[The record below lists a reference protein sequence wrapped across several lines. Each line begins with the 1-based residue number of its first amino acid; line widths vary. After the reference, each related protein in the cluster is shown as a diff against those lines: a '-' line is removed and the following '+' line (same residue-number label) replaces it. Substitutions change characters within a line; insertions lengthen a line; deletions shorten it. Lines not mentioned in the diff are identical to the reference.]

1 MLISLKLKQLFLKVG
16 IALSIIYLAL
26 ISAGCTPEPS
36 LSLSSSTVEV
46 PPAGSE
52 TTITVTSNTSWTIS
66 GGGGWC
72 SITPVSGEGTATVK
86 LVAAKNTSN
95 ADRSTTITVI
105 AGTLSG
111 SIAVS
116 QKQNDALIL
125 TKKTENLDNSART
138 ISVELKSNIIYDVIM
153 PSGVSWITRVTSK
166 SFDTY
171 NHEFAIEKN
180 SAYDSRSAKI
190 IFKDKASTLADTLTI
205 NQSQTNAIIL
215 TSKIVNMP
223 TAGGNIDVELRTN
236 VLYDFQIL
244 GDDSWVSHLGTKGLN
259 TYTHQFFIARNST
272 FDNRTS
278 RVVFK
283 EKNGSMADTLIINQQ
298 MMYALLLSKEN
309 FYIQKSGGSF
319 NYSVQS
325 NTENSVTISGGTG
338 WISQIRTK
346 GLVTSDYTFTV
357 SPNTGSTD
365 RTAMIIFT
373 QNVGT
378 IKDTINIKQSGFNGY
393 YVYEENNQTLASLV
407 PVADRAGITRLKIE
421 GFVKADDF
429 TTIRENIK
437 ALKDLDL
444 SSAKIEDDK
453 IPDYAFKSTL
463 ASPVALETIVF
474 PSTLVTIGKEAF
486 YNCLQIKS
494 LVLPANLATIDNYA
508 FATCNNLAGHIEFP
522 VGLNK
527 IGEYAFANCLAL
539 NTVRLPNSLKIL
551 NSYAFSG
558 CSALNKVYSRIAQP
572 FVISNV
578 FQNINVD
585 ADLIIPVGSL
595 STYQLTAGWG
605 YTFFKR
611 IYEDGTSPESYL
623 IILEGR
629 VRSTGDGDTKTLT
642 IQASAPWEIESCP
655 SWVTPS
661 KTSGT
666 GSTTMQIKF
675 DPYTGSTLREGNLV
689 IKLTGTTTKTTAILD
704 QTNINFNDGDYVT
717 IQSATQG
724 SGVNIVFI
732 GDGFSLADM
741 MTKKYENKIREAV
754 GHFFNVEPYKTYASY
769 FNVYMVYAFSQES
782 GISDLTKTVN
792 TVFGTKYKAAAPST
806 SMESNYDMCFTYAL
820 KAPVTSVNKTLIVLI
835 ANSTRYGGTCWM
847 RSDGAAVAM
856 CPTSASNY
864 PYDFRGVVQHE
875 AGGHGFGKLADE
887 YVNTT
892 GLIPQE
898 KINTLKQW
906 QGYNHYLN
914 VDVTNDLT
922 KVLWKHFVGQP
933 NYSPVG
939 AYEGG
944 YYYSQGVWRAEN
956 RSTMINNI
964 DYFSTASREMIVKR
978 IKSLA
983 GQTYSLED
991 FKSRDVVE
999 ISPTTKA
1006 AGMFVDPT
1014 MFLAPPIL
1022 VVAPTK

>member
-1 MLISLKLKQLFLKVG
+1 MIRDLKKIYILLIAF
-16 IALSIIYLAL
+16 IALVCVS
-26 ISAGCTPEPS
+26 CQPEPT
-36 LSLSSSTVEV
+36 LTLSSSTVEV
-46 PPAGSE
+46 PFAGSE
-52 TTITVTSNTSWTIS
+52 TTITVTSNTSWSIS

-72 SITPVSGEGTATVK
+72 SIVPSSGEGTATVR

-111 SIAVS
+111 SVAVS

-138 ISVELKSNIIYDVIM
+138 ISVELKSNITYDIIM
-153 PSGVSWITRVTSK
+153 PAGVTWITKVASK

-171 NHEFAIEKN
+171 NHEFAIAKN
-180 SAYDSRSAKI
+180 TAYDSRSAKI
-190 IFKDKASTLADTLTI
+190 IFKDKSSTLADTLTI
-205 NQSQTNAIIL
+205 NQSQLNAIIL

-244 GDDSWVSHLGTKGLN
+244 GDDSWVSHLGTKGLS

-278 RVVFK
+278 KVVFK

-298 MMYALLLSKEN
+298 MMFALLLSKEN

-325 NTENSVTISGGTG
+325 NTENTVTISGGTG
-338 WISQIRTK
+338 WITQIRTK

-365 RTAMIIFT
+365 RTAMIIFA

-378 IKDTINIKQSGFNGY
+378 IKDTINIKQSGFDGY
-393 YVYEENNQTLASLV
+393 YIYEAASQTLASLV

-429 TTIRENIK
+429 TTIRENIR

-453 IPDYAFKSTL
+453 VPDYAFKSTL
-463 ASPVALETIVF
+463 ASPVALETVIF
-474 PSTLVTIGKEAF
+474 PSTLITIGKEAF

-494 LVLPANLATIDNYA
+494 LTLPANLATIDDYA
-508 FATCNNLAGHIEFP
+508 YATCSNLAGHIEFP
-522 VGLNK
+522 AGLNK

-539 NTVRLPNSLKIL
+539 NTVRLPNSLKVL
-551 NSYAFSG
+551 NSFAFSG
-558 CSALNKVYSRIAQP
+558 CSALNKVYSKIAQP
-572 FVISNV
+572 YVISNV
-578 FQNINVD
+578 FPGLNAD
-585 ADLIIPVGSL
+585 ADLIVPAGTL
-595 STYQLTAGWG
+595 SAYQLTAGWG

-611 IYEDGTSPESYL
+611 IYEEGTSPESYIV
-623 IILEGR
+623 IIENR
-629 VRSTGDGDTKTLT
+629 VQSTGDGDTKTLT
-642 IQASAPWEIESCP
+642 IQASAPWVMESCP

-675 DPYTGSTLREGNLV
+675 DAYTGSTLRQGNFV
-689 IKLTGTTTKTTAILD
+689 IKLTGTTIKSTAILE
-704 QTNINFNDGDYVT
+704 QTNINFEDGDYVK
-717 IQSATQG
+717 IQSASQG
-724 SGVNIVFI
+724 AGVNIVFM
-732 GDGFSLADM
+732 GDGYSLADM
-741 MTKKYENKIREAV
+741 MTKKYENNIREAV
-754 GHFFNVEPYKTYASY
+754 GHFFNVEPYRTYAAY

-782 GISDLTKTVN
+782 GISDLTRTYN
-792 TVFGTKYKAAAPST
+792 TVFEAKYTKEPPGTGMSINT
-806 SMESNYDMCFTYAL
+806 TTCFTYAL
-820 KAPVTSVNKTLIVLI
+820 YAPVVDKNKTLIVVVT
-835 ANSTRYGGTCWM
+835 NSTRYAGTAWLF
-847 RSDGAAVAM
+847 SNGAAVAI
-856 CPTSASNY
+856 CPRSSSNY
-864 PYDFRGVVQHE
+864 PYDFRGIVQHE

-892 GLIPQE
+892 GPIPQTN
-898 KINTLKQW
+898 INTLKQW
-906 QGYNHYLN
+906 QGYGHYLN
-914 VDVTNDLT
+914 VDVTSDLNQI
-922 KVLWKHFVGQP
+922 LWKHFIGLP

-956 RSTMINNI
+956 RSAMINNI
-964 DYFSTASREMIVKR
+964 DYYSTASREMIVKR

-999 ISPTTKA
+999 TSPATKA
-1006 AGMFVDPT
+1006 AGMFVDPL
-1014 MFLAPPIL
+1014 MQLAPPVM
-1022 VVAPTK
+1022 VVGSPK

>member
-1 MLISLKLKQLFLKVG
+1 MTKNHKKISILLIAFAAFVCVSCQ
-16 IALSIIYLAL
+16 
-26 ISAGCTPEPS
+26 PEPT

-52 TTITVTSNTSWTIS
+52 TTITVTSNTSWSIS

-72 SITPVSGEGTATVK
+72 SITPSSGEGTATVR
-86 LVAAKNTSN
+86 LVSAKNTSN
-95 ADRSTTITVI
+95 ADRSTTIKVI

-111 SIAVS
+111 SVAVS

-125 TKKTENLDNSART
+125 TKKTENLDNNART
-138 ISVELKSNIIYDVIM
+138 ISVELKSNIIYDIII
-153 PSGVSWITRVTSK
+153 PADINWITKVASK

-171 NHEFAIEKN
+171 YHEFAIEKN
-180 SAYDSRSAKI
+180 TAYDSRSAKI
-190 IFKDKASTLADTLTI
+190 IFKDKSSTLADTLTV
-205 NQSQTNAIIL
+205 NQSQLNAIIL
-215 TSKIVNMP
+215 TSKVVNLP
-223 TAGGNIDVELRTN
+223 TEGGTIDVELRTN
-236 VLYDFQIL
+236 VVYDFQIL

-259 TYTHQFFIARNST
+259 TYTHQFFIAQNST

-278 RVVFK
+278 KVVFK

-298 MMYALLLSKEN
+298 MMYALFLSKDI

-325 NTENSVTISGGTG
+325 NTGNTVTISGGTG
-338 WISQIRTK
+338 WISQIQTK

-365 RTAMIIFT
+365 RTALIIFA

-378 IKDTINIKQSGFNGY
+378 VKDTINIKQSGFDGY
-393 YVYEENNQTLASLV
+393 YVYEANNQTLASLV

-429 TTIRENIK
+429 TTIRENIRS
-437 ALKDLDL
+437 LKYLDL

-453 IPDYAFKSTL
+453 IPDNAFKSTL

-474 PSTLVTIGKEAF
+474 PSTLITIGKEAF

-494 LVLPANLATIDNYA
+494 LTLPANLATIDDNA
-508 FATCNNLAGHIEFP
+508 FAACSNLAGHIEFP
-522 VGLNK
+522 SVLNK
-527 IGEYAFANCLAL
+527 IGEYAFSNCLAL

-551 NSYAFSG
+551 NSYAFGG
-558 CSALNKVYSRIAQP
+558 CSALNKVYTKITQP

-578 FQNINVD
+578 FLGLNAD
-585 ADLIIPVGSL
+585 ADLIVPAGTL

-605 YTFFKR
+605 YSFFKR
-611 IYEDGTSPESYL
+611 IYEEGTSPESYIV
-623 IILEGR
+623 IIENR
-629 VRSTGDGDTKTLT
+629 IQSTGDGDTKTLT
-642 IQASAPWEIESCP
+642 IQASAPWVMESCP

-661 KTSGT
+661 KTSGI

-675 DPYTGSTLREGNLV
+675 DAYTGSTLRQGNLT
-689 IKLTGTTTKTTAILD
+689 IKLTGTSIKSTAILE
-704 QTNINFNDGDYVT
+704 QTNINFKDGDYIT
-717 IQSATQG
+717 IQNATQG
-724 SGVNIVFI
+724 AGVNIVFM
-732 GDGFSLADM
+732 GDGYSLADM
-741 MTKKYENKIREAV
+741 MTKKYENNIREAV
-754 GHFFNVEPYKTYASY
+754 GHFFNIEPYKTYSAY

-782 GISDLTKTVN
+782 GISDLNKTVN
-792 TVFGTKYKAAAPST
+792 TVFKTRYKSAPPAT
-806 SMESNYDMCFTYAL
+806 GMESNYDTCFTYAL
-820 KAPVTSVNKTLIVLI
+820 KAPVANVNKTLIVLI
-835 ANSTRYGGTCWM
+835 ANSTRYGGTCLM

-856 CPTSASNY
+856 CPHSSSNY

-906 QGYNHYLN
+906 QGYGQYLN

-956 RSTMINNI
+956 RSAMINNI
-964 DYFSTASREMIVKR
+964 DYYSTAGREMIVKR

-983 GQTYSLED
+983 GQTYSLEE
-991 FKSRDVVE
+991 FKSLDVVE
-999 ISPTTKA
+999 MSPATKA

-1014 MFLAPPIL
+1014 KFLAPPIL
-1022 VVAPTK
+1022 VVAPAK